1 MANRRSQKRKIRKSS
16 QKSRSKAG
24 MIAILIVVLAI
35 GVVFASKMVDA
46 QKRVDSLEKAEAGK
60 QELLDAEYARTA
72 GLEEQQIYVKTKKY
86 IEEKAR
92 ELGLVY
98 PDEIIFVP
106 EK

>member
-1 MANRRSQKRKIRKSS
+1 
-16 QKSRSKAG
+16 
-24 MIAILIVVLAI
+24 MISILIVVLAI
-35 GVVFASKMVDA
+35 GIFFASKMTDA
-46 QKRVDSLEKAEAGK
+46 ERRVNSLEKAEASK
-60 QELLDAEYARTA
+60 QEELDAENARTA
-72 GLEEQQIYVKTKKY
+72 GLEEQRIYVKTKKY